1 MAANAS
7 GFIRNRSVN
16 LSVTVNTQ
24 INIDPKLIMRTDPTR
39 AAPAREVGPGHSS
52 VLGGEE
58 EGDIEVQLGPLTV
71 DTGDKFAK

>member
-1 MAANAS
+1 MPAS
-7 GFIRNRSVN
+7 ASLWGSFSGSFIEAGSVGGADTDTGV
-16 LSVTVNTQ
+16 VTTAPRAQ
-24 INIDPKLIMRTDPTR
+24 